1 MTREDVNIFINAK
14 DKASLTRLAYRQN
27 EAAQV
32 LGVSDRTLRDWMAAD
47 NPPPSFRRGKVLL
60 FPREGLV
67 EWMQMQ
73 TKVESAQ
80 D

>member
-1 MTREDVNIFINAK
+1 MITNA
-14 DKASLTRLAYRQN
+14 LPRIAYKQS

-32 LGVSDRTLRDWMAAD
+32 LGISDRTLRDWMAGD

-60 FPREGLV
+60 FPHDALL
-67 EWMQMQ
+67 EWMR
-73 TKVESAQ
+73 TLSESEDVEGKI